1 MKNVFWGRVG
11 FWGGS
16 GLGVFQE
23 KEVATVEDGEEE
35 VAEDDGEFVEVQGVN
50 EGDEAAPEAEVPKEG
65 GHDDFS
71 FFFGAEPLNNEAEA
85 ENGIADEA
93 ESGPPV

>member
-1 MKNVFWGRVG
+1 M
-11 FWGGS
+11 
-16 GLGVFQE
+16 
-23 KEVATVEDGEEE
+23 
-35 VAEDDGEFVEVQGVN
+35 QGVN

-65 GHDDFS
+65 GYDDFS
-71 FFFGAEPLNNEAEA
+71 FFLGAEPLNNEAEA